1 MKSRR
6 IAALHLVFISFLS
19 IGNAAMIAQAPV
31 GSGTMRL
38 HVDTREVVLDV
49 IVTDKQG
56 HFVTGLMRDDFT
68 VLEDKVKQRIL
79 SFQAPAM
86 HTIPP
91 DAPEVRSTADLQKI
105 GNAPVTILVLD
116 ELNTQFS
123 DMAYARGSLQKW
135 LEAQPAKLAQP
146 AILLVASDEKFS
158 VLHDFSQD
166 RAELLASL
174 KQHFPSY
181 PFKMSKGGT
190 IGPDA
195 GERMAISLGTLTQ
208 IAQAS
213 SGTLGRKNIVWVGVG
228 FPQLLLNDVSGTKEE
243 EITKA
248 AMRTT
253 DAMLKARVTLNVI
266 DPAAMS
272 DSSLDLNNPDYL
284 SLDALHST
292 LGPTSASVSGYLNF
306 DTFAPATGG
315 RLFAGRNDVGAE
327 IDQAVTNGANFY
339 TLSYSPT
346 NRGDEAAKFRSISIV
361 MKDLNLKATTR
372 TGYFTEP
379 TTEPGAAPV
388 PPTTHDLTFDL
399 TSAALSSITY
409 DGIQSIAQKSGEGY
423 VIQARLG
430 DLKPHTLSN
439 GSSVAEVTVMWVC
452 FAAKNRVLSHDV
464 AELVSPVADQTA
476 PSTRISFKLNKTD
489 MPKGTL
495 RMRLVIRDAIS
506 GHIGTIDLPNP

>member
-6 IAALHLVFISFLS
+6 IGVVQIVLVSFLG
-19 IGNAAMIAQAPV
+19 IGGATTIAQAPA
-31 GSGTMRL
+31 GAGTMTL
-38 HVDTREVVLDV
+38 HVDAREVVLDIV
-49 IVTDKQG
+49 VTDKQG
-56 HFVTGLMRDDFT
+56 KFVPGLTRDDFT
-68 VLEDKVKQRIL
+68 VLEDKVKQRVL
-79 SFQAPAM
+79 SFQSPAM

-105 GNAPVTILVLD
+105 GDAPVTILVLD

-135 LEAQPAKLAQP
+135 LEAQAVKLAQP
-146 AILLVASDEKFS
+146 TVLLVASDEKFT
-158 VLHDFSQD
+158 VVQDFTQD
-166 RAELLASL
+166 RATLLSAL
-174 KQHFPSY
+174 KRHFPAY

-213 SGTLGRKNIVWVGVG
+213 SGTHGRKNVVWVGVG
-228 FPQLLLNDVSGTKEE
+228 FPQLLLDDVTGTKED

-248 AMRTT
+248 VVRTT
-253 DAMLKARVTLNVI
+253 DAMLRARVTLNVI
-266 DPAAMS
+266 DPTAAS

-284 SLDALHST
+284 SLSALHSS

-327 IDQAVTNGANFY
+327 IDQAINNGANFY

-346 NRGDEAAKFRSISIV
+346 NHSDDAAKFRNISVV
-361 MKDLNLKATTR
+361 MKDPNLTATTR

-379 TTEPGAAPV
+379 RQDSAAAPT

-409 DGIQSIAQKSGEGY
+409 NGIQATAKRSGDGY
-423 VIQARLG
+423 VIQARLA
-430 DLKPHTLSN
+430 DLKPHILSN

-452 FAAKNRVLSHDV
+452 FGSGNKVSSHDV
-464 AELVSPVADQTA
+464 AELTSQVADQA
-476 PSTRISFKLNKTD
+476 VPSSAISFRLEKVAE
-489 MPKGTL
+489 PRGTL

-506 GHIGTIDLPNP
+506 GHIGTIDVPSP

>member
-6 IAALHLVFISFLS
+6 IAVLQIVFVSFLS
-19 IGNAAMIAQAPV
+19 VGGGAAIAQAPA
-31 GSGTMRL
+31 GAATMTL
-38 HVDTREVVLDV
+38 HVETREVVLDIV
-49 IVTDKQG
+49 VTDKQD
-56 HFVTGLMRDDFT
+56 HFVTGLSRDDFT
-68 VLEDKVKQRIL
+68 ILEDKAKQRIV
-79 SFQAPAM
+79 SFQSPAM
-86 HTIPP
+86 HAIPA

-105 GNAPVTILVLD
+105 GNTPVTILVLD

-135 LEAQPAKLAQP
+135 LEAQPAKLTQP
-146 AILLVASDEKFS
+146 TVLLVASDEKFS
-158 VLHDFSQD
+158 VLHDFTQD
-166 RAELLASL
+166 RAELLSSL

-190 IGPDA
+190 IGPGA

-213 SGTLGRKNIVWVGVG
+213 SGTPGRKNIVWVGVG
-228 FPQLLLNDVSGTKEE
+228 FPKLLLDDVSGTKEE

-266 DPAAMS
+266 DPTAMS

-292 LGPTSASVSGYLNF
+292 LSPTSASVSGYLNF

-327 IDQAVTNGANFY
+327 IDQAVSNGTNFY

-346 NRGDEAAKFRSISIV
+346 NRNDDAAKFRNISIV
-361 MKDLNLKATTR
+361 MKDPNLKATTR

-379 TTEPGAAPV
+379 AIEPGATPA

-409 DGIQSIAQKSGEGY
+409 NGIQAIAQKSGEGY
-423 VIQARLG
+423 VIQTRLG

-452 FAAKNRVLSHDV
+452 FAAKNKVLSHDV
-464 AELVSPVADQTA
+464 SELVSPVSDQTV
-476 PSTRISFKLNKTD
+476 PSTRMSFQLNKID
-489 MPKGTL
+489 VPRGTL
-495 RMRLVIRDAIS
+495 HMRLVIRYAIS
-506 GHIGTIDLPNP
+506 GHIGTIDVPNP